1 MGGEGD
7 VVDGDQVAVSL
18 VEAGDFEHW
27 LMGSIREFKGG
38 CSGVKLNH

>member
-27 LMGSIREFKGG
+27 LMAVYENLRA
-38 CSGVKLNH
+38 GVPVLS